1 MCCILVSWRV
11 PVGSYL
17 LLCAR
22 NNNISLYFFTVFQ
35 QKAARRQSDG
45 DKFHG
50 PRKQGTNTNVS
61 LFNCLQGRVKEE
73 L

>member
-1 MCCILVSWRV
+1 MCAI
-11 PVGSYL
+11 
-17 LLCAR
+17 
-22 NNNISLYFFTVFQ
+22 FFTVFQ

-61 LFNCLQGRVKEE
+61 LFNSVQGGVKEG
-73 L
+73 LWTLSKVSWDRSK